1 MEFINETKE
10 MIDDRAEPLLKSFEE
25 RRKEIV
31 EIVGEDR
38 FNRQLKALVDLA
50 KKEKEEGT
58 F

>member
-1 MEFINETKE
+1 MEFVNETKE
-10 MIDDRAEPLLKSFEE
+10 MIDDRTEPLLKTFEE
-25 RRKEIV
+25 SKKEIV

-38 FNRQLKALVDLA
+38 FQRQLKALVDLV